1 MRHSFRNVD
10 FERLARF
17 WNGFYP
23 ERYRIDADLL
33 RMKTVECPAFDW
45 GASGVEV
52 ADGEILGF
60 VIVKKAATT
69 LYVGPDKDTAH
80 LAALAY
86 REPQFGVDLMSDVK
100 RLLRNRGVNRLTFG
114 ADANHFFPGC
124 PTDCPAMQGFL
135 MVEGF
140 ETTGEV
146 VDLERNLGD
155 YQNPVSIPE
164 GDVYR
169 RLTGNDVPSLETFLT
184 REFPGRWRHDVLNQ
198 VQKQGPDTVF
208 GLIRDG
214 KVEGFALLQDESQR
228 VPVGGAVWRNDLGSK
243 WGSLGPIGVSKGLR
257 GRGSGHALLGE
268 ALADLRDRG
277 VDRCIIDWTT
287 LVDFYGRH
295 GFEPTRRYRS
305 LTLRLGD

>member
-1 MRHSFRNVD
+1 MRHTFRTVD

-33 RMKTVECPAFDW
+33 RQKTVECPAFDW

-60 VIVKKAATT
+60 AILKKAATS
-69 LYVGPDKDTAH
+69 LYDGPDKDTAH

-86 REPQFGVDLMSDVK
+86 REPEFGIDLISDVK

-124 PTDCPAMQGFL
+124 PTDCPAIQGFL

-140 ETTGEV
+140 EATGEV
-146 VDLERNLGD
+146 VDLERNLKD
-155 YQNPVSIPE
+155 YTNPSPSPE
-164 GDVYR
+164 GDEHR
-169 RLTGNDVPSLETFLT
+169 RLKEADLPALEAFLA
-184 REFPGRWRHDVLNQ
+184 REFPGRWRHDVMHQ
-198 VQKQGPDTVF
+198 VQVQGPSTVF
-208 GLIRDG
+208 GLLRDK
-214 KVEGFALLQDESQR
+214 KVEGFALLQDSSQR
-228 VPVGGAVWRNDLGSK
+228 VPIGGAVWRNDLGAQ
-243 WGSLGPIGVSKGLR
+243 WGSLGPIGISKSFR
-257 GRGSGHALLGE
+257 GQGSGHALLGA
-268 ALADLRDRG
+268 ALSDLRDRG
-277 VDRCIIDWTT
+277 VQQCIIDWTT
-287 LVDFYGRH
+287 LIDFYGRH
-295 GFEPTRRYRS
+295 GFEPTRKYRS